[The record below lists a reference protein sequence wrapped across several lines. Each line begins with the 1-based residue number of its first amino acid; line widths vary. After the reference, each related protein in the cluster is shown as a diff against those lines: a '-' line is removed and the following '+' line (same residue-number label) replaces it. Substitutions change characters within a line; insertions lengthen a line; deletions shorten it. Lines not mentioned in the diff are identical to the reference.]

1 MSWNRKQFESE
12 RAKKLLRQSADE
24 DLKSLSL
31 GFLKNSYQ
39 FDYCYQWDWAGFPI
53 LNMPEDIVAYQEILF
68 RCKPTVVIET
78 GVAWGGSIALGAS
91 IMSLYEPT
99 GKVLGIDKNLD
110 DGLLFQLR
118 ELNLPVTIDLLQSNS
133 TEDSALTWVA
143 DRLNKYDRV
152 MVVLDSHH
160 THDHVLSELRVFSSF
175 VTIGQFLIVGDTSVK
190 DLADDTDRVRPWS
203 STQNPH
209 SALEEFLTES
219 SEFVRDDQVNNKLL
233 TSFHPGGYLRK
244 V

>member
-1 MSWNRKQFESE
+1 MSWNRKQFESD
-12 RAKKLLRQSADE
+12 RTTKLLRQSADE
-24 DLKSLSL
+24 DLRSLSL
-31 GFLKNSYQ
+31 DFLKKSYQ
-39 FDYCYQWDWAGFPI
+39 FDYCYQWNWAGFPI

-99 GKVLGIDKNLD
+99 GTVLGIDKNLD
-110 DGLLFQLR
+110 EGLLFQLR
-118 ELNLPVTIDLLQSNS
+118 ELDLPVTIDLLQSNS
-133 TEDSALTWVA
+133 TEDSALDWVIQ
-143 DRLNKYDRV
+143 RLTESDKV

-175 VTIGQFLIVGDTSVK
+175 VTSGQFLIVADTAVK
-190 DLADDTDRVRPWS
+190 DLANDTDRVRPWS
-203 STQNPH
+203 QKQNPH
-209 SALEEFLTES
+209 SALEEFLAES
-219 SEFVRDDQVNNKLL
+219 SEFVRDDRVNSKLL